1 MGLLDS
7 IQGIATDLIESQPP
21 TMNGTIKSYYDGAVT
36 VETDDGVMEN
46 IRCVNVPKIGSACL
60 LVPVGEEYTCIPN
73 EFDDSAEIFARGL
86 GKFHINESGHLIVD
100 LPIGVSNY
108 FSINGSGHLIVNL
121 NGDSREQNFK
131 INDDGELIY
140 DEL

>member
-1 MGLLDS
+1 MGLLET
-7 IQGIATDLIESQPP
+7 IQKTAKDEIDSQPP
-21 TMNGTIKSYYDGAVT
+21 TMNGTIKSYYNGAVT

-46 IRCVNVPKIGSACL
+46 VRCVNVPKIGSACL
-60 LVPVGEEYTCIPN
+60 LIPVGEEYTCIPN

-140 DEL
+140 NEL

>member
-1 MGLLDS
+1 MGLLET
-7 IQGIATDLIESQPP
+7 IQKTAKDEIDSQPP

-36 VETDDGVMEN
+36 VKTDDGVMEN

-108 FSINGSGHLIVNL
+108 FSINDSGHLIVDL
-121 NGDSREQNFK
+121 DGDSREENFS
-131 INDDGELIY
+131 INSDGELIY

>member
-1 MGLLDS
+1 MGLLET
-7 IQGIATDLIESQPP
+7 IQKTAKNEIDSQPP
-21 TMNGTIKSYYDGAVT
+21 TMNGTVKSYYDGAVT

-46 IRCVNVPKIGSACL
+46 IRCVNVPRIGSACL
-60 LVPVGEEYTCIPN
+60 LIPVGEEYTCIPN

-108 FSINGSGHLIVNL
+108 FSIDNNGHLIVDL
-121 NGDSREQNFK
+121 DGDSREENFS
-131 INDDGELIY
+131 INSDGELIY
-140 DEL
+140 NEL

>member
-1 MGLLDS
+1 MGLLET
-7 IQGIATDLIESQPP
+7 IQKTAKDEIDSQPP
-21 TMNGTIKSYYDGAVT
+21 TMNGTVKAYYDGAVT

-46 IRCVNVPKIGSACL
+46 VRCVNVPKIGSACL

-121 NGDSREQNFK
+121 NGDSREQNFS
-131 INDDGELIY
+131 INSDGELIY
-140 DEL
+140 NEL